1 MALTREKLDSY
12 KEQLMTRRQILAQE
26 IRQGTADLIEEDPF
40 HADSVDQAAADTDR
54 GLAVQMK
61 NRERSLLSEIDL
73 ALRRIE
79 SGTFGECES
88 CGEEVGELR
97 MKANPSTTLCI
108 ACKAELESER
118 GRFPRWA

>member
-1 MALTREKLDSY
+1 MALTREKLDSF
-12 KEQLMTRRQILAQE
+12 KHQLLSRRELLARE
-26 IRQGTADLIEEDPF
+26 ITQGTAEMIDNEPF
-40 HADSVDQAAADTDR
+40 FADSVDQAAADTDR

-79 SGTFGECES
+79 SGVFGECES
-88 CGEEVGELR
+88 CADEIGEQR